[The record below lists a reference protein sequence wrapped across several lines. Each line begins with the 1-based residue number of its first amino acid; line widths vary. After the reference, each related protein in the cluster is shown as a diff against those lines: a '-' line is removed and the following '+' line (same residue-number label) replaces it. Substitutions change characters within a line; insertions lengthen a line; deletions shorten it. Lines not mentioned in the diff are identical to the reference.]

1 MVGPRKAALAEE
13 SAEVE
18 VLFANMEKMKALT
31 KKIQASVNRLDA
43 SGKAVQDAI
52 QPIYG
57 STQKLQIANANIDRV
72 MEAIETLRAPREQS
86 DREERIIR
94 AGPGRGDLRD
104 YIASL
109 DRTTVA
115 LADLKRTNLRSNEK
129 AVAQLAG
136 LLKLGNKQ
144 LEDVFRGILQEC
156 SREKVQPLEY
166 VAKSRSMMES
176 WDVRLTS
183 HRQPIP
189 SHLARQALHFTRH
202 QRPHLQV
209 LRTTI
214 PERPLADSN
223 TKTIRRSAGRLPG
236 KLAHQS
242 CSGLH

>member
-72 MEAIETLRAPREQS
+72 MEAIEKLRAPREQS

-166 VAKSRSMMES
+166 VAKSRSIMEPRVI
-176 WDVRLTS
+176 D
-183 HRQPIP
+183 
-189 SHLARQALHFTRH
+189 
-202 QRPHLQV
+202 
-209 LRTTI
+209 
-214 PERPLADSN
+214 ADS
-223 TKTIRRSAGRLPG
+223 P
-236 KLAHQS
+236 
-242 CSGLH
+242 